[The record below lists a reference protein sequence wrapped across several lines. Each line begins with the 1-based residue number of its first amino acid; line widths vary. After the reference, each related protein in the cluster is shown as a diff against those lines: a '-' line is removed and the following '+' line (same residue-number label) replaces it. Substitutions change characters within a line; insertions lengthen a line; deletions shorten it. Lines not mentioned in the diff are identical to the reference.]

1 MYILEKPDAA
11 GYIDFVRIGYSVRV
25 TVLED
30 EEDGEKQNLILAIHD
45 SKTPKSRARDTN
57 NTWLFR
63 FADEQEHSKWQR
75 WLQDMN
81 EVAVATRAV
90 QSSTKAIVEEETSEN
105 LNRDFDEEDVVDS
118 VLTMELGSV
127 SVHLSGQPMGIPGAK
142 CDGLENGGVARLLD
156 RNLAESTEI
165 SVAELSSTSA
175 LISVQTKEHSREF
188 VMEVSS
194 MDIVDKLCGTT
205 ETMRLMSAHAR
216 DDVKVRLK
224 YKELSESSPEYN
236 NISTTMCLDTENISF
251 ALHRPTIGSLYRMQE
266 EIKVILAAFSST
278 DTEAITKVAS
288 FGGLIDEDSDRIR
301 FQMLL
306 NFHSPVIMA
315 YLEKEE
321 EASSLQPL
329 FDCCMDDLQLE
340 MNSKA
345 AVQEVSMSLGNL
357 RVGDQ
362 TAPKDNAYRQFI
374 DLNSSDASNT
384 SRTQIDV
391 FMYNHLASNFPGYEY
406 DVRVKFHDVKMI
418 VMYAFIQKLMGYT
431 SMFTPPPLPVSAVSY
446 THLRAHET

>member
-1 MYILEKPDAA
+1 M
-11 GYIDFVRIGYSVRV
+11 
-25 TVLED
+25 
-30 EEDGEKQNLILAIHD
+30 
-45 SKTPKSRARDTN
+45 
-57 NTWLFR
+57 
-63 FADEQEHSKWQR
+63 
-75 WLQDMN
+75 
-81 EVAVATRAV
+81 
-90 QSSTKAIVEEETSEN
+90 
-105 LNRDFDEEDVVDS
+105 
-118 VLTMELGSV
+118 
-127 SVHLSGQPMGIPGAK
+127 
-142 CDGLENGGVARLLD
+142 ARLLD

-165 SVAELSSTSA
+165 PVAELSSTSA

-288 FGGLIDEDSDRIR
+288 FGGLIDEDSDRIS

-306 NFHSPVIMA
+306 HFHSTVIMA

-431 SMFTPPPLPVSAVSY
+431 SMFTPPPLPVSALPESERNAELLRRGDPRPFTMIYAVEMERPELIFPRSSTSDQAFSMDAECIRVNNKLKWEGGKSHLDVGAVLLDSTNVSFFRCSACVWDKFKKTTSMIPERDMALDVY
-446 THLRAHET
+446 VRSPKWDPKSRSPSYEIVVDFLNENLHGRISFKISRKSPENLRSKFV